1 MSEPVVTEPTVL
13 RISVSTALI
22 MALFTVI
29 FTALMAGTY
38 LATRDTIARSAE
50 AQKLVL
56 INEVLDPKSYD
67 NNLLKDV
74 LTLGPMPELGL
85 PRGGQI
91 WRARKNGQAV
101 GLVIETTAPDGYAG
115 KISLIV
121 GMLADGRVSGVRV
134 TEHRETPGLGDYID
148 PAKDKNKTTPWI
160 AQFAGLSPATLP
172 LAKWA
177 LKKDGGE
184 LSYRAG
190 ATISARAVTAAV
202 ARAVS
207 YVHTHHPQLYA
218 EGNTP

>member
-1 MSEPVVTEPTVL
+1 MSEPVATEPTAL
-13 RISVSTALI
+13 RISVSTAII
-22 MALFTVI
+22 MALFTLI
-29 FTALMAGTY
+29 FTALMAGTC
-38 LATRDTIARSAE
+38 LATRDTIARSAQ

-74 LTLGPMPELGL
+74 LTLASTPELGL
-85 PRGGQI
+85 PRGGQV
-91 WRARKNGQAV
+91 WRARKGGQAI
-101 GLVIETTAPDGYAG
+101 GLVIEANAPDGYSG
-115 KISLIV
+115 KIGIIV
-121 GMLADGRVSGVRV
+121 AVLADGSVGGVRV

-148 PAKDKNKTTPWI
+148 PAKDKNKAAPWI
-160 AQFAGLSPATLP
+160 AQFAGQSPATLP
-172 LAKWA
+172 LAQWK

-184 LSYRAG
+184 FSYRTG

-207 YVHTHHPQLYA
+207 YVHTHHAQLYA